1 MTTILNSSGGGG
13 EDQRRRVS
21 YGFYPM
27 LKAESISFKK
37 EVSACVV
44 IGTNPG
50 FQMGVLIV
58 ESDRNDSRSSDTE
71 DF

>member
-1 MTTILNSSGGGG
+1 
-13 EDQRRRVS
+13 
-21 YGFYPM
+21 M
-27 LKAESISFKK
+27 LKAESISLKK